1 MKRVDM
7 DLVNLV
13 HSGET
18 WPHDQPPCSR
28 QMIHMRQQDRQQGQK
43 QDGQDF
49 VHGTNLTVR
58 IVMFCGQ
65 FLAQ

>member
-28 QMIHMRQQDRQQGQK
+28 QMIHMLERNEEIVTWVQARL
-43 QDGQDF
+43 
-49 VHGTNLTVR
+49 VLSTR
-58 IVMFCGQ
+58 ISTR
-65 FLAQ
+65 